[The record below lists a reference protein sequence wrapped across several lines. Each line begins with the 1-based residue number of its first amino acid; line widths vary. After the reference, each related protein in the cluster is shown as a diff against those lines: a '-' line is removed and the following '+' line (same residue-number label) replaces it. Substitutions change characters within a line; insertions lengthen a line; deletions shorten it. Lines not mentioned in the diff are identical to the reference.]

1 MSHPR
6 MKKLLMLALAG
17 ILSSSCFANVES
29 VQNNLK
35 QHYPNLKF
43 EQIQSTEMNGIYSAV
58 LDGQVVYVG
67 EEANHILVGSMIRLK
82 DQQNLTKDLVL
93 KQNSIDW
100 KQLPLQDAI
109 KTVRGSGKRQLAVFS
124 DPNCPYCKKLETEL
138 AKLNNVTIYT
148 FIYPIKPQSV
158 KPAKQVWCSD
168 SRTVAWQNL
177 LVKGIQPTANTSC
190 TNPIERNLSL
200 GKSLG
205 LQGTPA
211 IIFSNGFKLMG
222 AYPAEQIEQAWQ
234 EFGL

>member
-1 MSHPR
+1 
-6 MKKLLMLALAG
+6 MLALAG

-43 EQIQSTEMNGIYSAV
+43 EQIQTTEMNGIYSAV

-109 KTVRGSGKRQLAVFS
+109 KTVRGSGKRQLAVF
-124 DPNCPYCKKLETEL
+124 LTQIVHI
-138 AKLNNVTIYT
+138 AKSL
-148 FIYPIKPQSV
+148 
-158 KPAKQVWCSD
+158 
-168 SRTVAWQNL
+168 R
-177 LVKGIQPTANTSC
+177 
-190 TNPIERNLSL
+190 LSL
-200 GKSLG
+200 PNL
-205 LQGTPA
+205 
-211 IIFSNGFKLMG
+211 IM
-222 AYPAEQIEQAWQ
+222 
-234 EFGL
+234 